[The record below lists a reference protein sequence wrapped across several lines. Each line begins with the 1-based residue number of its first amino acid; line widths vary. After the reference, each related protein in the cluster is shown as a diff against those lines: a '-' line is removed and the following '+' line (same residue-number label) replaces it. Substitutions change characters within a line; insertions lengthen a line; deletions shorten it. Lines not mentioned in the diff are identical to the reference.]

1 MFELAIT
8 DGTGQFASASGNIH
22 IDRSGSNI
30 SLNRRVKRPIGH
42 YALVRVHGVLFDS
55 GDTLLR
61 PIGGRWNRRFDFE
74 EVVLHHAPEVQASMF
89 PAAFV
94 EGERFL
100 EHAETT
106 PNRDDYHR
114 VMLRVLGIDA
124 SVDLL
129 TALNRPLDGPAVE
142 PFPEVRARLLGCSPQ
157 AYEWRS
163 SRIAG
168 RISKRCTSN
177 SACVSSSTGS
187 QSRRSSDA
195 ASQTHACTASGSELV
210 DLPAED
216 CVFVDDDA
224 ELVAAAIALGYK
236 GLTICRDV
244 ERPADVPSIESVDEL
259 VGLIGID

>member
-1 MFELAIT
+1 M
-8 DGTGQFASASGNIH
+8 
-22 IDRSGSNI
+22 
-30 SLNRRVKRPIGH
+30 
-42 YALVRVHGVLFDS
+42 RVHGVLFDS

-61 PIGGRWNRRFDFE
+61 PIGGRWNPRFDFE
-74 EVVLHHAPEVQASMF
+74 EVVFHHAPEVQASMF
-89 PAAFV
+89 PAAFA
-94 EGERFL
+94 EGQRFL
-100 EHAETT
+100 EQAENT

-142 PFPEVRARLLGCSPQ
+142 PFPEVRSALARLQSAGIRMAVVSDSWPNLEAMYEQLGLREFFDGFAISTILGCRKPDPRM
-157 AYEWRS
+157 YR
-163 SRIAG
+163 AG
-168 RISKRCTSN
+168 R
-177 SACVSSSTGS
+177 
-187 QSRRSSDA
+187 
-195 ASQTHACTASGSELV
+195 ELV

-224 ELVAAAIALGYK
+224 ELVAAAIALGYQ

-259 VGLIGID
+259 VGLIDID